1 MRIRDI
7 WEQYFHNNKPL
18 TESIDRNKV
27 LAWIKH
33 NPALRVN
40 QVGGEHQHETFSTF
54 GIAVT
59 VQQGNNP
66 PQVIGYKDAL
76 SSDELQKAINDFKNL
91 GVDDE
96 LPDADPDDAE
106 DFMKDAAFYALCS
119 AKEGPTVWGVAI
131 YSMDDPRWQQPEDE
145 DDELPPDEDLFGL
158 SKDEMDNISKK
169 LWGNWCSIILASS
182 RRSSKIFV

>member
-1 MRIRDI
+1 MRLHDM
-7 WEQYFHNNKPL
+7 WKKFTNNYQPI
-18 TESIDRNKV
+18 TESVSRDKV

-33 NPALRVN
+33 NPALQVN

-59 VQQGNNP
+59 VQQGGGP
-66 PQVIGYKDAL
+66 PRIIGYKDAL
-76 SSDELQKAINDFKNL
+76 SSDELQKAIHNFKNL
-91 GVDDE
+91 GVDDDE

-119 AKEGPTVWGVAI
+119 AKEGPTVYGIAI

-158 SKDEMDNISKK
+158 SKDEMDQMNRRV
-169 LWGNWCSIILASS
+169 WGN
-182 RRSSKIFV
+182 

>member
-1 MRIRDI
+1 MRLHDM
-7 WEQYFHNNKPL
+7 WKKFTNNHQPI
-18 TESIDRNKV
+18 TESVSRDKV

-40 QVGGEHQHETFSTF
+40 QVGGEHQHETFNTF
-54 GIAVT
+54 GMAVT
-59 VQQGNNP
+59 VQQGGGP
-66 PQVIGYKDAL
+66 PQVIGYRDAL
-76 SSDELQKAINDFKNL
+76 SSDELQKAINNFKTL
-91 GVDDE
+91 GTDDE

-119 AKEGPTVWGVAI
+119 AKEGPTVYGIAV

-158 SKDEMDNISKK
+158 SKDEMDQMNRRV
-169 LWGNWCSIILASS
+169 WGD
-182 RRSSKIFV
+182 